1 MIKRNLLIGSLVLMT
16 VVFAGCG
23 DSNSKKTVST
33 PAEVVKETT
42 TEKETESTTEKETET
57 TTEKATE
64 KATEVETTTEAPTEA
79 PTSAIT
85 VEEVSA
91 TLYSV
96 GCNVRSGDGTNY
108 DKIGYANWGDALAV
122 TGQTPSGLY
131 RISYN
136 GVDGYV
142 SADLVQATAPVKE
155 TLPAQSS
162 NSGSGDGGSY
172 TAPAPQQS
180 DNSAPAPQEQAQA
193 EAPQTDSS
201 GDDAYWEAANNY
213 AESLMGES
221 SMEKYHPEAGV
232 YTAEE
237 RATAPNSYLY

>member
-1 MIKRNLLIGSLVLMT
+1 MIKRKFLAFGIAISMSSMLI
-16 VVFAGCG
+16 AGCG
-23 DSNSKKTVST
+23 DKALTTST
-33 PAEVVKETT
+33 TPKQKTT
-42 TEKETESTTEKETET
+42 TEKATEKETET

-79 PTSAIT
+79 PTPAIT

-122 TGQTPSGLY
+122 TGQTPSGWY

-155 TLPAQSS
+155 TQPAQSS

-193 EAPQTDSS
+193 EAPQTYIDENGVGGVDFRDVLSS
-201 GDDAYWEAANNY
+201 EG
-213 AESLMGES
+213 
-221 SMEKYHPEAGV
+221 SMEELNPDAGV
-232 YTAEE
+232 YTPEE
-237 RATAPNSYLY
+237 AATVPCYLY

>member
-1 MIKRNLLIGSLVLMT
+1 MIRRKLLT
-16 VVFAGCG
+16 VSIALAMSSMLIAGCG
-23 DSNSKKTVST
+23 DKSTTSNALNQKTVTTKDS
-33 PAEVVKETT
+33 KET
-42 TEKETESTTEKETET
+42 TTEKETET

-79 PTSAIT
+79 PTPAIT

-122 TGQTPSGLY
+122 TGQTPSGWY

-136 GVDGYV
+136 GTEGYV

-155 TLPAQSS
+155 TQPARSS
-162 NSGSGDGGSY
+162 NNSSSGDGGNY

-193 EAPQTDSS
+193 EAPQTYTDENGVGGVDFRDVLSSEDSMEELHPEFRP
-201 GDDAYWEAANNY
+201 YTPEEAATVPY
-213 AESLMGES
+213 C
-221 SMEKYHPEAGV
+221 
-232 YTAEE
+232 
-237 RATAPNSYLY
+237 LY

>member
-1 MIKRNLLIGSLVLMT
+1 MIKRKFLAFGIAISMSSMLI
-16 VVFAGCG
+16 AGCG
-23 DSNSKKTVST
+23 DKALTTST
-33 PAEVVKETT
+33 TPKQKTT
-42 TEKETESTTEKETET
+42 TEKATEKETET

-64 KATEVETTTEAPTEA
+64 KATEVETTTEASTEA
-79 PTSAIT
+79 PTPAIT

-122 TGQTPSGLY
+122 TGQTPSGWY

-155 TLPAQSS
+155 TQPAQSS
-162 NSGSGDGGSY
+162 NSGSGNGGSY
-172 TAPAPQQS
+172 T
-180 DNSAPAPQEQAQA
+180 APAPQEQAQA

-213 AESLMGES
+213 AESLMGEG
-221 SMEKYHPEAGV
+221 SMQKYNPDFTP

-237 RATAPNSYLY
+237 AATVPYGYLY

>member
-42 TEKETESTTEKETET
+42 TEKETETTTEKETET

-79 PTSAIT
+79 PTPAIT

-122 TGQTPSGLY
+122 TGQTPSGWY

-155 TLPAQSS
+155 TQPAQSS
-162 NSGSGDGGSY
+162 NSGSGNGGSY

-180 DNSAPAPQEQAQA
+180 DNSAP
-193 EAPQTDSS
+193 APQTDSS

-213 AESLMGES
+213 AESLMGEG
-221 SMEKYHPEAGV
+221 SMQKYHPEAGV

-237 RATAPNSYLY
+237 AATAPNSYLY

>member
-1 MIKRNLLIGSLVLMT
+1 MIKRKFLAFGIAISMSSMLI
-16 VVFAGCG
+16 AGCG
-23 DSNSKKTVST
+23 DKALTTSTTPKQKTEAKT
-33 PAEVVKETT
+33 
-42 TEKETESTTEKETET
+42 TTEKETET

-79 PTSAIT
+79 PTPAIT

-91 TLYSV
+91 TLYSI

-122 TGQTPSGLY
+122 TGQTPSGWY

-155 TLPAQSS
+155 TQPAQSS

-193 EAPQTDSS
+193 EVPQTYDNH
-201 GDDAYWEAANNY
+201 DDAYWEAANNY
-213 AESLMGES
+213 AESLMGEC
-221 SMEKYHPEAGV
+221 SMQKYHPEAGV

-237 RATAPNSYLY
+237 RATVPYGYLY

>member
-1 MIKRNLLIGSLVLMT
+1 MIKRKFLAFGIAISMSSMLI
-16 VVFAGCG
+16 AGCG
-23 DSNSKKTVST
+23 DKALTTSTTPKQKTEAKK
-33 PAEVVKETT
+33 
-42 TEKETESTTEKETET
+42 TTEKETET

-122 TGQTPSGLY
+122 TGQTPSGWY

-155 TLPAQSS
+155 TKPAQSS

-172 TAPAPQQS
+172 TAPAPQES
-180 DNSAPAPQEQAQA
+180 DNSAPAPQ
-193 EAPQTDSS
+193 TDQC
-201 GDDAYWEAANNY
+201 
-213 AESLMGES
+213 
-221 SMEKYHPEAGV
+221 H
-232 YTAEE
+232 
-237 RATAPNSYLY
+237 